1 MIDFRNADGSKFTD
15 ARAAAFRAIFDR
27 LKTDKVLSRVITK
40 FSTAAQ
46 DPTTNELPYMQ
57 VRLVSGANKVHSPS
71 TYETTLSVEIA
82 YAVNAAGADEE
93 TAAFD
98 IINLYAHIEKAFSLV
113 DVAWIR
119 DAIQKVDANAVV
131 RTNPT
136 ITIPGFTS
144 TPLPNINA
152 LAGKSILTMSLK
164 IDTCRS

>member
-27 LKTDKVLSRVITK
+27 LKSDKVLSNKITK
-40 FSTAAQ
+40 FSTAARM
-46 DPTTNELPYMQ
+46 PTVNELPYMQ
-57 VRLVSGANKVHSPS
+57 VTLAGGTNKVHSPS
-71 TYETTLSVEIA
+71 TYETTINVEIA

-93 TAAFD
+93 TAPFD

-136 ITIPGFTS
+136 ITIPGFTA
-144 TPLPNINA
+144 TPLPEINA
-152 LAGKSILTMSLK
+152 LAGKSLMSMSVK